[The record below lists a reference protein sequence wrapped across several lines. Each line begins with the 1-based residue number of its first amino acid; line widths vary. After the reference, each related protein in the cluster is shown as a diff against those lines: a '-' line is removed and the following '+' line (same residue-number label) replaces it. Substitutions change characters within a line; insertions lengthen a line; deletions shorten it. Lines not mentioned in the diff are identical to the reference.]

1 MLVRD
6 DHQKLVR
13 LHGYSL
19 LLFGPK
25 NSFRSFMTSISM
37 HPMFDP
43 FIMVVI
49 MISTIMMIIDNPLND
64 PNGQTTYVLSIMD
77 LVITCI
83 FCFESVVKI
92 V

>member
-1 MLVRD
+1 
-6 DHQKLVR
+6 
-13 LHGYSL
+13 
-19 LLFGPK
+19 
-25 NSFRSFMTSISM
+25 M

-43 FIMVVI
+43 FIMVII